1 MNSKNQYISARA
13 ITVGNATVPY
23 GLDNYGRL
31 GWRLPGGFV
40 TDHYPTALAL
50 ATRMARLMA

>member
-1 MNSKNQYISARA
+1 MNSKNQSVTDRT

-23 GLDNYGRL
+23 GWDNYGRL
-31 GWRLPGGFV
+31 GWRLPGGYV
-40 TDHYPTALAL
+40 TDHYPTALAV